1 MRSIQRHLLV
11 WILGALSVGAVVLVI
26 VSYFVA
32 LSEMNEILDDNLKQ
46 VALAVASHET
56 TGTQAEPGAVRGP
69 TAPLAELDFAVLSW
83 TPDGRL
89 VFASDPRLVLPFD
102 TMEGPSRVKSNNEV
116 WQVYTVRHGPAV
128 VQAAQRVAAR
138 EFEAAEVAA
147 KLVPLLVILVAL
159 IGLLLV
165 AALRH
170 GLEQLRWTADYVG
183 ERTAI
188 SLEPIAHAKA
198 PLELHPMIHAIN
210 RLMQRLSETFAAQRR
225 FVADAA
231 HELRT
236 PITALKLQ
244 VQLLDRAKGE
254 RDRAAAMAEL
264 MAGIERSEHLIAQ
277 LLALSRLEPGA
288 SSHETRTVDLGDLV
302 RKTVGLFSVKA
313 ESRGI
318 DLGAEVAGTVILQG
332 DPGELTVLLNNLV
345 ENALRYTPAGGV
357 VNVTASRAGDGVI
370 MSVADTGPGI
380 PECERSRV
388 FDRFYRGL
396 DVPDSSGMDAV
407 AGSGLGLSIVKVI
420 ADRHGGTV
428 TLRTPANGSGLEVQ
442 VAF

>member
-1 MRSIQRHLLV
+1 M
-11 WILGALSVGAVVLVI
+11 
-26 VSYFVA
+26 
-32 LSEMNEILDDNLKQ
+32 
-46 VALAVASHET
+46 
-56 TGTQAEPGAVRGP
+56 
-69 TAPLAELDFAVLSW
+69 
-83 TPDGRL
+83 
-89 VFASDPRLVLPFD
+89 
-102 TMEGPSRVKSNNEV
+102 
-116 WQVYTVRHGPAV
+116 
-128 VQAAQRVAAR
+128 
-138 EFEAAEVAA
+138 
-147 KLVPLLVILVAL
+147 
-159 IGLLLV
+159 
-165 AALRH
+165 
-170 GLEQLRWTADYVG
+170 
-183 ERTAI
+183 
-188 SLEPIAHAKA
+188 SLEPIAHAKT
-198 PLELHPMIHAIN
+198 PLELHPIIHAIN

-288 SSHETRTVDLGDLV
+288 SSHETRPVDLGDVV
-302 RKTVGLFSVKA
+302 RKTVGRFSAKA

-318 DLGAEVAGTVILQG
+318 DLGAEVAGTVMLQA

-357 VNVTASRAGDGVI
+357 VNVTASRTGDGVI
-370 MSVADTGPGI
+370 VSVADTGPGI
-380 PECERSRV
+380 PESERSRV

-396 DVPDSSGMDAV
+396 DVPDRPGPVTEGGVHESASIAREPRLATGLKSGSAIGSGIGLEMGPGMDAL
-407 AGSGLGLSIVKVI
+407 AGSGLGLSIVKAI
-420 ADRHGGTV
+420 ADRHGGRV
-428 TLRTPANGSGLEVQ
+428 TLHAPANGSGLEVQ